1 MDDKYLK
8 QLYDYLKV
16 SEKGIS
22 FDSFKLAVS
31 TDEATNDSIFD
42 AMAKV
47 NSTYREEG
55 KREKFRNMTG
65 FTALSD
71 TARYIYGDVKKK
83 EDVSDSASPQE
94 EDPAAMAGSSEAPQ
108 TAGGESV
115 LNLDPSVSYSDA
127 ASADNLWG
135 QKLEGDLF
143 DFSKNAADL
152 AKEAERKK
160 KQEEEDRA
168 AKKEQLKADLGFDI
182 NEKKEEIKAK
192 HKDLLDKYLT
202 DSERVK
208 QLESNIRSASIEAQA
223 TVGQYEDLLSGDE
236 DGPYAQAMRNRVFA
250 ETQMAEEGTRENDKR
265 KQFVDEAYVLARK
278 ELGEYIT
285 ENIVPEDKKDDDEYL
300 MKLTDLIMDEVGID
314 ADLDKNGRYHEQLLV
329 SDWVLGIGAASIN
342 LAKGVASLVGSPV
355 SEAEDTFSYLSEA
368 EENLRSKMTQYSIGS
383 IVDET
388 GESAGYNTF
397 RKISTGFFET
407 LPIMAVTAGVGYVTG
422 GAGVSPMLAASAGSA
437 TVGALVGTTTAMESY
452 YSGKYRT
459 DDSTG
464 LLESIGEGLVS
475 GGGEA
480 AFAYVGGKIFVN
492 AGKATT
498 LGMSKTALK
507 GYAKGM
513 GMSFAEES
521 LTEGATE
528 LSNILY
534 ELRVGKEG
542 SAPSVSEA
550 IARVGDAMIIGG
562 FAGSGFSAVGSGYAN
577 YKYNRAKSE
586 FLAVNSI
593 IQGLESEEIATL
605 SASEASLS
613 EQIKKETNPE
623 RRNALTAQYA
633 EVLKKKHEARLK
645 LVPFYQMI
653 KYRHPEAMQRISAI
667 DSEVAVLAKQYEQL
681 SKGEKIT
688 DTAEGQE
695 APTSTAHIKKRMEAL
710 VEERRSIMNQYSG
723 ESVELTAQEQIQRSE
738 DYLRSGFAD
747 LDSEI
752 EAAKAEAEDA
762 RSALEDG
769 SGTEDAVLAAE
780 NRLQE
785 VTERRR
791 NARKLL
797 GEAEAIRREWADAV
811 NSNKSQ
817 ERIDALKDMVIEAVG
832 VAASA
837 LDMEPEAVVGAYRS
851 GNQDAASLQQSA
863 EEKAARESDTWV
875 RESLESQDPT
885 SLTRESLEAILTSDN
900 YAILT
905 GENPN
910 NAALNEA
917 ENAKRRQAAIEW
929 LTSRGLTFHEVKG
942 RYDGKGENSL
952 IVEGMT
958 TEQAKEFARDMGQHS
973 VVTPAGLIKP
983 NGQFV
988 SLGDVQYNEA
998 VNDGDN
1004 FFTAVKLADG
1014 TTIGIAR
1021 DVGSDYVDGNGN
1033 PIEEDTFWD
1042 SDTEQKPNET
1052 VISDILEAD
1061 PEERSTDN
1069 VFEPNSDG
1077 TFNFNTQNTGM
1088 NPEEVKAMNQV
1099 FGSLGSVMGD
1109 GFSVVVSNDANAE
1122 EFGSYDPKTNTIT
1135 INPRSLSK
1143 WASEGGSGLDLTEN
1157 LRQVVLEEF
1166 SHAMNTMAIINS
1178 SRDNVLTFVR
1188 GFFRNIKVT
1197 KAVELRVH
1205 GKVRAYI
1212 DQALSA
1218 EFGQMPYRSDFD
1230 TELEYQEAMS
1240 GYTQKIFAATKDQTL
1255 VDLINASEVGFVNN
1269 LVNDLLPKLG
1279 DRGIFNLIADEVTAD
1294 MSAFVGENKVSLTG
1308 GFVQSVVDFFRRKK
1322 IARGRVDANMIR
1334 NENDVRSYLLGM
1346 QNASRGER
1354 SFVDKLRLSDKAM
1367 ESNPS
1372 LAEDSRRS
1380 QRLRKPESPAK
1391 LPDGPFKMTFIVPAI
1406 RNNEWSQGE
1415 GYVKEMNF
1423 NDKWHFVN
1431 WWRRETNEGKK
1442 PYGGFVAEFDGKEMR
1457 VNPDVIKNWK
1467 MKPLP
1472 PIRSATEELARMRR
1486 AVAEYVSSLDKLG
1499 PEHTKFLNK
1508 EGRERTARSSSFPL
1522 ASAIETEIAK
1532 RVTGQEVNFSSMYL
1546 LPDVENALR
1555 KANPRRIASVTDQ
1568 VISELKGETPTESVI
1583 RKSGGVRSTTM
1594 LREEAAE
1601 MRDSLRDKARTKL
1614 GIRKG
1619 TATELELQSAVI
1631 ARHSGIN
1638 KLRNPENRRKAIA
1651 KEGYLDVKMTM
1662 DIAKEAG
1669 IDIRNIFKHTKRASQ
1684 DFLGRLAND
1693 VGDKRI
1699 TSFEPIFH
1707 MISAITSNGIELAP
1721 NIEVTKLL
1729 FREAMNNYF
1738 NKGVAMFT
1746 EESLNAFIVKTGIN
1760 LRGPRANYMK
1770 AQLLSLSK
1778 ALDKGPI
1785 SEFVKDGVL
1794 DSKALVEW
1802 LSSPIMGRS
1811 DGTTIRN
1818 IHSIMSQAG
1827 SLKSST
1833 TVKLP
1838 NYALS
1843 LMGAEGEYA
1852 IPDLNVIDQYNVLS
1866 GALERKS
1873 KMFSKSEE
1881 ASTNRLFYKLFPN
1894 AGDSV
1899 RTITKLKMLLDAKV
1913 FFELPETNSD
1923 KRSSQ
1928 DVSQED
1934 INNHIHRLFMAEA
1947 GRKLNV
1953 AETKGVHAMLVDVRD
1968 MLNTEL
1974 ESGQEPY
1981 TLQDVSQLFWFS
1993 ARASKVG
2000 DLKFEHITMMPELIN
2015 DTSTDVPGGKI
2026 DIDAKTREIVSDQL
2040 EYADSDSPLKTKLGV
2055 ALNEALSSNI
2065 ETIEARES
2073 VLFQK
2078 REAPPTGRQ
2087 TMSQTASLV
2096 LDPAVASKLRNF
2108 EAITDEERQAM
2119 GNGDTEAAK
2128 RMPLDGLELKPDPFN
2143 SGMFVDANGNP
2154 ISNAT
2159 AVVFYNGKAYASGRI
2174 TYAKPELKDTG
2185 EYIENPPAKELEKLD
2200 AYMENVLG
2208 HAVEGRDAL
2217 VEAYN
2222 MLPAESK
2229 EALRTSEVAEN
2240 VVRQSRRVRI
2250 NGRLRQTASR
2260 SANQYSTVR
2269 NEIVNNPENYISK
2282 QKLGLIKE
2290 QLKFMSEEDLV
2301 SVMTDD
2307 GLGRLSNR
2315 NDDVGVLA
2323 GAEIIRRKIADGD
2336 LDAIPPLIEELSKIG
2351 TTAGR
2356 ILRHFRELKGAT
2368 PKGLTDIIEKMVEKR
2383 GNRLTDSQKVELD
2396 TYAKR
2401 LFELQVKQRK
2411 LMERAIRGE
2420 DVEAELNEVNKQLK
2434 EAERNMDTFAN
2445 KYIEKGWGQ
2454 IGQMLI
2460 QGNLLTPM
2468 SQFTNVGANL
2478 VNALVKVPV
2487 DLLALPLQKLASK
2500 FGFTEGTD
2508 RQASI
2513 SAYMYGVRKFG
2524 TGFMEAIDQIIT
2536 GQESNDTEWRV
2547 NRGFA
2552 PFRSIVAAYRG
2563 GEALPLGPD
2572 GKASASQRAKLFVQ
2586 GTLGVPAEI
2595 MFRFLSLGDTP
2606 FRRMVE
2612 GYELYQAG
2620 LNMGLEG
2627 EALKKFLKYPTR
2639 AEMEAAAVEG
2649 RKLTFQEETVASKAA
2664 EDAVAFA
2671 ERLFS
2676 KAFDWIPGVDGMAF
2690 GKFFVRSNIPYVR
2703 TPANILYDTLTF
2715 VTPYIAVPRMLAEL
2729 SNGNSREASRT
2740 LAKLIAGTTI
2750 TQVGA
2755 MMIKEGLLSGAID
2768 WEEDEE
2774 KNMAYDQFPPNS
2786 INVSGLQRWI
2796 KGESTAKQNDDYFI
2810 GYNKLGII
2818 GAILGATAKSTR
2830 KDELGDIDPFS
2841 VNKML
2846 RDAFGINAFS
2856 SISYMMDQSFLQG
2869 MTNLIDVFSASDIDD
2884 LESTSERWLGSMFQA
2899 VSATVLPNTLSAI
2912 NRMNREYMPDFR
2924 VTDDMTWE
2932 QRVLKKFEYTLRD
2945 RTFNTDGIPVRVN
2958 WKGQPI
2964 RQTPRGTSGFAYNMF
2979 DITKSR
2985 QGEDDL
2991 VSNEVWRLYENTEEL
3006 PSAVGTPYYAQKR
3019 KISVPSMSMRT
3030 KKEREAFTKLGK
3042 DYEFLKDEE
3051 FVDGSVALNTEQIN
3065 KLMEISGRQRYSELE
3080 ALIASEG
3087 YMSMT
3092 DKEKIEAMNEIDED
3106 YRSLKEYD
3114 GDSFKPHTIQAL
3126 DFIEEQYLK
3135 LRGRE

>member
-22 FDSFKLAVS
+22 FDSFKLAIS

-83 EDVSDSASPQE
+83 EDVSDSASLQE
-94 EDPAAMAGSSEAPQ
+94 EDPAAMAGSSEVPQ
-108 TAGGESV
+108 AVDGESV

-143 DFSKNAADL
+143 EFSKNAADL

-168 AKKEQLKADLGFDI
+168 AKKEQLRADLGFDI
-182 NEKKEEIKAK
+182 DEKKEEIKAK
-192 HKDLLDKYLT
+192 HKEFLDKYLT

-208 QLESNIRSASIEAQA
+208 QLESSVKDASIQSQM
-223 TVGQYEDLLSGDE
+223 TLGQYESMLSGDE
-236 DGPYAQAMRNRVFA
+236 DGPYAQAMQNRVFA
-250 ETQMAEEGTRENDKR
+250 ETQMVEGSVRENDKR
-265 KQFVDEAYVLARK
+265 KQFVDDAFTLARK
-278 ELGEYIT
+278 DIADYII
-285 ENIVPEDKKDDDEYL
+285 ENIVPADKREDDDYL
-300 MKLTDLIMDEVGID
+300 MKLTDLIMDNVGID
-314 ADLDKNGRYHEQLLV
+314 TDLDRNGRYHEQMLV
-329 SDWVLGIGAASIN
+329 NDWVLAIGAASVN
-342 LAKGVASLVGSPV
+342 LAKGVVSLVGSPV
-355 SEAEDTFSYLSEA
+355 SEAESTFAALSET
-368 EENLRSKMTQYSIGS
+368 EEDLRSRMTQYSVGS
-383 IVDET
+383 ILEES
-388 GESAGYNTF
+388 GESAGYNAF

-480 AFAYVGGKIFVN
+480 AFAYVGGKIFLN

-498 LGMSKTALK
+498 LGMSKSALR
-507 GYAKGM
+507 GYARGM

-528 LSNILY
+528 LSNVLY
-534 ELRVGKEG
+534 EMAVGKEG
-542 SAPSVSEA
+542 AGPSVSEA
-550 IARVGDAMIIGG
+550 ISRVGDAMIIGG
-562 FAGSGFSAVGSGYAN
+562 FAGSGFSALGSGFAN

-593 IQGLESEEIATL
+593 IQGIESEEIATL

-613 EQIKKETNPE
+613 EQIKNESDPK
-623 RRNALTAQYA
+623 RRNELTAQYVD
-633 EVLKKKHEARLK
+633 VLKKKHEARAK
-645 LVPFYQMI
+645 LVPLYQMI
-653 KYRHPEAMQRISAI
+653 KYRYPEAMERISAI
-667 DSEVAVLAKQYEQL
+667 DSEMAVLVKQYEQL
-681 SKGEKIT
+681 SRGKKIT
-688 DTAEGQE
+688 DTVEGQE
-695 APTSTAHIKKRMEAL
+695 APKSTAHIKKRMEAL
-710 VEERRSIMNQYSG
+710 VEERRGIMNQYSG
-723 ESVELTAQEQIQRSE
+723 ESTELTTQEQIQRGE

-747 LDSEI
+747 LNSEI

-762 RSALEDG
+762 RRALEEG
-769 SGTEDAVLAAE
+769 KGTEDAVLAAE

-797 GEAEAIRREWADAV
+797 GEAEAIRREWAEAV
-811 NSNKSQ
+811 NNNESQ
-817 ERIDALKDMVIEAVG
+817 ERIDALKDMVIEAIG
-832 VAASA
+832 TATSM
-837 LDMEPEAVVGAYRS
+837 LDMDPEAVVGAYR
-851 GNQDAASLQQSA
+851 NTNADAASVQQSA
-863 EEKAARESDTWV
+863 EEAAARESDTWV
-875 RESLESQDPT
+875 RESLESQEPT

-910 NAALNEA
+910 NAALSEA

-983 NGQFV
+983 NGEFV
-988 SLGDVQYNEA
+988 SLGDVQYNET
-998 VNDGDN
+998 VSDGDN

-1021 DVGSDYVDGNGN
+1021 DVGSDYVDGDGN
-1033 PIEEDTFWD
+1033 PIEEDTFWE
-1042 SDTEQKPNET
+1042 SDVEQKPNET
-1052 VISDILEAD
+1052 VINDILEPD
-1061 PEERSTDN
+1061 TSEEPAEST
-1069 VFEPNSDG
+1069 FEPNSDG
-1077 TFNFNTQNTGM
+1077 TFNFNTENTGM
-1088 NPEEVKAMNQV
+1088 RPEEVKAMNQV
-1099 FGSLGSVMGD
+1099 FGSLASVMGE
-1109 GFSVVVSNDANAE
+1109 GFSVVISNDATTE
-1122 EFGSYDPKTNTIT
+1122 EFGSYDPTTNTMT
-1135 INPRSLSK
+1135 LNPNALSK
-1143 WASEGGSGLDLTEN
+1143 WRSEGGGGIELTEN

-1166 SHAMNTMAIINS
+1166 SHGMNTMAIINS
-1178 SRDNVLTFVR
+1178 SRENVLTFVR

-1197 KAVELRVH
+1197 KAVEQRVH
-1205 GKVRAYI
+1205 GKVITYI
-1212 DQALSA
+1212 DSALSA
-1218 EFGQMPYRSDFD
+1218 EFGPMPFRSDFD

-1240 GYTQKIFAATKDQTL
+1240 GYTQKVLAATKDQSL
-1255 VDLINASEVGFVNN
+1255 VDLITSGEVGFVNN
-1269 LVNDLLPKLG
+1269 LINNLLPNLQ

-1294 MSAFVGENKVSLTG
+1294 MG
-1308 GFVQSVVDFFRRKK
+1308 GFVAENRAALRGGLVQSVIDFFRRKK
-1322 IARGRVDANMIR
+1322 IARGGVDPNMIR
-1334 NENDVRSYLLGM
+1334 NEGDVRSYLLGL
-1346 QNASRGER
+1346 QNAAKGER
-1354 SFVDKLRLSDKAM
+1354 SFVNKLRLSDKAM

-1391 LPDGPFKMTFIVPAI
+1391 LPDGPFKMTFTVPAI

-1415 GYVKEMNF
+1415 GYIKEMNF

-1442 PYGGFVAEFDGKEMR
+1442 PYAGFVAEFDGKEMR
-1457 VNPDVIKNWK
+1457 INPDVIKNWK
-1467 MKPLP
+1467 MKPLA
-1472 PIRSATEELARMRR
+1472 PIRSTTEELARMRR
-1486 AVAEYVSSLDKLG
+1486 AVAEYVSGLDKLG
-1499 PEHTKFLNK
+1499 PEHTKYLNQK
-1508 EGRERTARSSSFPL
+1508 GEERTARASFFPL
-1522 ASAIETEIAK
+1522 ATAIETEIAR
-1532 RVTGQEVNFSSMYL
+1532 RVTGQEVGFSSEVE
-1546 LPDVENALR
+1546 LPDVSNALR
-1555 KANPRRIASVTDQ
+1555 RANPRRIASVTDQ
-1568 VISELKGETPTESVI
+1568 VLSELKGETPTESVI
-1583 RKSGGVRSTTM
+1583 RKSGGIRSTTM
-1594 LREEAAE
+1594 LKEEAAE
-1601 MRDSLRDKARTKL
+1601 KKQSLRDKARSTV
-1614 GIRKG
+1614 GMRKG

-1631 ARHSGIN
+1631 ARTSGIN
-1638 KLRNPENRRKAIA
+1638 RLRNPENRRKAIA
-1651 KEGYLDVKMTM
+1651 NEAFLDVKMTKNLAE
-1662 DIAKEAG
+1662 DKG
-1669 IDIRNIFKHTKRASQ
+1669 IDIRKIFDDNRKETQ
-1684 DFLGRLAND
+1684 NYL
-1693 VGDKRI
+1693 KRI
-1699 TSFEPIFH
+1699 SNTLGDSRIESYEPIFH
-1707 MISAITSNGIELAP
+1707 IISAITSNGIELDQ
-1721 NIEVTKLL
+1721 NIKMAKAL
-1729 FREAMNNYF
+1729 FMEGMDNYF
-1738 NKGVAMFT
+1738 NRGGVMFT
-1746 EESLNAFIVKTGIN
+1746 KESLNAFLTKNSIR
-1760 LRGPRANYMK
+1760 LMGPRARYMEG
-1770 AQLLSLSK
+1770 QLLSLSK
-1778 ALDKGPI
+1778 SLENGSAA
-1785 SEFVKDGVL
+1785 EFVKDGSL
-1794 DSKALVEW
+1794 DSEAFVEW

-1811 DGTTIRN
+1811 DGSTVRN
-1818 IHSIMSQAG
+1818 IHTIMSQAG
-1827 SLKSST
+1827 TLKASKT
-1833 TVKLP
+1833 IKLP

-1843 LMGAEGEYA
+1843 LMGAKGEYA
-1852 IPDLNVIDQYNVLS
+1852 IPDLNVIDAYNVMS
-1866 GALERKS
+1866 GALDRKS
-1873 KMFSKSEE
+1873 NMFSKAEE
-1881 ASTNRLFYKLFPN
+1881 SAIDSVFYRLFPN
-1894 AGDSV
+1894 AGNDV
-1899 RTITKLKMLLDAKV
+1899 KRITKLKRISEARIFL
-1913 FFELPETNSD
+1913 ELVETNSD
-1923 KRSSQ
+1923 KRSDR
-1928 DVSQED
+1928 DVSKEE
-1934 INNHIHRLFMAEA
+1934 INNLFDRLLGAERN
-1947 GRKLNV
+1947 RKLNV
-1953 AETKGVHAMLVDVRD
+1953 ADQRGVLAMLMDVTD
-1968 MLNTEL
+1968 MLNAEL
-1974 ESGQEPY
+1974 EPGQEPFK
-1981 TLQDVSQLFWFS
+1981 LQHTSQYIWMS

-2000 DLKFEHITMMPELIN
+2000 DLTLEHATTMADHMK
-2015 DTSTDVPGGKI
+2015 DTSTDFVSGGI
-2026 DIDAKTREIVSDQL
+2026 DIAESTRQAVLEQV
-2040 EYADSDSPLKTKLGV
+2040 EYADSDSPLKTKYGT
-2055 ALNEALSSNI
+2055 ALSEALSSDAG
-2065 ETIEARES
+2065 TIEARES

-2078 REAPPTGRQ
+2078 REAPATGKQ
-2087 TMSQTASLV
+2087 TMSETASLV
-2096 LDPAVASKLRNF
+2096 IDPAVAEKLRNF
-2108 EAITDEERQAM
+2108 DAITEEEREVM
-2119 GNGDTEAAK
+2119 GSGESETTK
-2128 RMPLDGLELKPDPFN
+2128 RMPLDGLELRPDPFN
-2143 SGMFVDANGNP
+2143 SGTFVDASGKP
-2154 ISNAT
+2154 VSNAT

-2174 TYAKPELKDTG
+2174 TYARPEPKNTG
-2185 EYIENPPAKELEKLD
+2185 EYIENPPAKDLEKLG

-2222 MLPAESK
+2222 TLPVESK
-2229 EALRTSEVAEN
+2229 EALRTSEVAER
-2240 VVRQSRRVRI
+2240 VVRNSRRLRI

-2260 SANQYSTVR
+2260 SANHYSTVR
-2269 NEIVNNPENYISK
+2269 SEIVNNPENYISK

-2420 DVEAELNEVNKQLK
+2420 DVEAELSEVNKQLK
-2434 EAERNMDTFAN
+2434 EAERNMDAFAN

-2664 EDAVAFA
+2664 EDAVSFA

-2755 MMIKEGLLSGAID
+2755 MMVKEGLLSGAID

-2979 DITKSR
+2979 DITKAR

-3006 PSAVGTPYYAQKR
+3006 STAVGTPYYAQKR

-3030 KKEREAFTKLGK
+3030 RKEREAFTKLGK

-3080 ALIASEG
+3080 ALIASEE